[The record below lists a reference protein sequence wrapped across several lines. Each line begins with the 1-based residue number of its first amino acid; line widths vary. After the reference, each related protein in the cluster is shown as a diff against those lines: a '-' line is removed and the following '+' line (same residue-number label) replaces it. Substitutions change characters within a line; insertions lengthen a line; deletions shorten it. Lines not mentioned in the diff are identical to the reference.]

1 MGHSTASTT
10 NRGFPSGFVRA
21 SLPPTM
27 GVFLPLLD
35 RLRLGGRA
43 LLSFSRIEQARARA
57 QALTDVH
64 GPVVELAGAGSPPAP
79 PPGPGHERGVVLRY
93 LAEHHPLL
101 RPDVELVEALWRST
115 WAFGEPPRADASPLR
130 EVVDWANWEL
140 EYARHPPLLVIGTAV
155 AELLTLS
162 PFPRGNIR
170 IAKVWATLLMLRSQ
184 YSYLAILPLDEAVR
198 RSGDRLRAS
207 RERLAAEPGSEA
219 LELWI
224 EVLLGCLVDHAEA
237 AVARLE
243 QRLDG
248 PALPELQ
255 ARLLSLVRQEG
266 RLTSRRAQEITQVSR
281 NTLKDNFKRL
291 VDAGL
296 LERHGQRRGVFYTV
310 GRAPEMPEGT
320 VPGA

>member
-1 MGHSTASTT
+1 
-10 NRGFPSGFVRA
+10 
-21 SLPPTM
+21 M

-35 RLRLGGRA
+35 RIRLGGRS
-43 LLSFSRIEQARARA
+43 LLAFSRVERARARA
-57 QALTDVH
+57 HTLTDVH
-64 GPVVELAGAGSPPAP
+64 GPVVELTSGEAPPAP

-93 LAEHHPLL
+93 ISDHHPVL
-101 RPDVELVEALWRST
+101 RPDVELVEALWRAT
-115 WAFGEPPRADASPLR
+115 WAFGEPPSVDASPLR

-155 AELLTLS
+155 AELLTLA

-170 IAKVWATLLMLRSQ
+170 IAKLWATLLMLRSQ
-184 YSYLAILPLDEAVR
+184 YSYLALLPLDESVR
-198 RSGDRLRAS
+198 RSGDRLRAC
-207 RERLAAEPGSEA
+207 RERLAAEPGRQS

-224 EVLLGCLVDHAEA
+224 EVLMDCLVDHAEN

-255 ARLLSLVRQEG
+255 AKLLSLVRQEG

-291 VDAGL
+291 VEAGF
-296 LERHGQRRGVFYTV
+296 LERHGQRRGVFYTM
-310 GRAPEMPEGT
+310 GRGPRGPEEEPEAR
-320 VPGA
+320 GA